1 MKKIL
6 AVLMS
11 VAILLSLA
19 ACGVKKPADLPI
31 KDAATQIPASVK
43 LNQTEEWPENQYTDQ
58 LPKPTGKVLWSMID
72 SNQNTC
78 GITIQGISEDGIDDY
93 MEDLENAGFLKIKK
107 MEKPLIAGG
116 YVSLGTLFSDETRT
130 LSLSYTDPVLMITI
144 SMSGTS
150 PAEKSFL
157 QASNMTNIYQH
168 SHATYNE
175 SDGIG
180 IVTELYVSDRDKIQ
194 PQFTGFHGV
203 AVISLEEKQEYCYFG
218 GTPEQTRSI
227 GTLLKT
233 GILGQ
238 SGEKET
244 VTVSGIAY
252 SENAVGNG
260 GSFAITYGITI
271 P

>member
-1 MKKIL
+1 MKKVLSVLL
-6 AVLMS
+6 AM
-11 VAILLSLA
+11 AILLSLT
-19 ACGVKKPADLPI
+19 ACGVKKPSDLPI
-31 KDAATQIPASVK
+31 EDAVTQIPESVT
-43 LNQTEEWPENQYTDQ
+43 LNQAEEWPENQYTER
-58 LPKPTGKVLWSMID
+58 LPQPTGKVLWSMID
-72 SNQNTC
+72 SQRNTF
-78 GITIQGISEDGIDDY
+78 GITVRGISKGGLDDY
-93 MEDLENAGFLKIKK
+93 MDALENAGFMKIKK
-107 MEKPLIAGG
+107 MEKPLIGEG
-116 YVSLGTLFSDETRT
+116 YVSLGTLFSDGTRT
-130 LSLSYTDPVLMITI
+130 LSLSYADPVLMLTV

-150 PAEKSFL
+150 SAEKSFL

-168 SHATYNE
+168 SHATYHE

-203 AVISLEEKQEYCYFG
+203 AVISLGEKQEYCYFG
-218 GTPEQTRSI
+218 GTPEQTRSL

-238 SGEKET
+238 SGEKGT